1 MRTYRGLRIAF
12 LAVLVVFL
20 QVAPTAARS
29 IHDQAGT
36 SAFSFLRIG
45 VGARAAALG
54 GAYVSLSQD
63 ASALYWNPAGLT
75 QLEGQRLT
83 LGYVNYL
90 LDIQSGFLGYVFPP
104 RGDLRLGA
112 ALNYFSYGE
121 FQETTVENPSGDGL
135 GTFGAMDMA
144 LSLSGAYP
152 LEQGLSLGA
161 TAKIIYSKIEEHSSD
176 AYALDLGALYPLS
189 NGRTRIGASI
199 QNLGFQRSGYLTDH
213 TDGLAPVFRLGAS
226 HRLQGLPLLLS
237 VDLYKPTDHHFNV
250 NLGGEFLPIEDV
262 SLRLGW
268 SSLGQDQKVGTDRD
282 NLAGFS
288 GGLGVG
294 WQRYRLDYAYSSQ
307 AELGDV
313 HRATISLNL

>member
-1 MRTYRGLRIAF
+1 M
-12 LAVLVVFL
+12 LAVLVLALWAV
-20 QVAPTAARS
+20 PSAARS
-29 IHDQAGT
+29 IHDQTGT

-75 QLEGQRLT
+75 QLESHQLT
-83 LGYVNYL
+83 VGYVNYL
-90 LDIQSGFLGYVFPP
+90 LDIQSGFLGYVLPP

-121 FQETTVENPSGDGL
+121 FQKTTVENPGGDGL

-144 LSLSGAYP
+144 LSFSGAYL
-152 LEQGLSLGA
+152 LERGVSVGA
-161 TAKIIYSKIEEHSSD
+161 SAKIIYSKIEDYSSD
-176 AYALDLGALYPLS
+176 AYAVDLGGLYPLT

-199 QNLGFQRSGYLTDH
+199 QNLGFQRSGYLSDH

-237 VDLYKPTDHHFNV
+237 VDLFKPADHHLNV

-294 WQRYRLDYAYSSQ
+294 WQRYYLDYAYSSQ

-313 HRATISLNL
+313 HRATLSLDL

>member
-1 MRTYRGLRIAF
+1 MRAQPSFRIAV
-12 LAVLVVFL
+12 LAVCLLILCAV
-20 QVAPTAARS
+20 PSAARS

-45 VGARAAALG
+45 VGARAASLG

-75 QLEGQRLT
+75 LLDSHRVT
-83 LGYVNYL
+83 LGYVNYI
-90 LDIQSGFLGYVFPP
+90 LDIQSGFLGYVLPP
-104 RGDLRLGA
+104 RGDLRLGV

-121 FQETTVENPSGDGL
+121 FQETTIENPSGDGL

-144 LSLSGAYP
+144 LSVSGAYP
-152 LEQGLSLGA
+152 LEQGLSVGA
-161 TAKIIYSKIEEHSSD
+161 SAKIIYSKIEEYSSD

-189 NGRTRIGASI
+189 NGRTRIGACV
-199 QNLGFQRSGYLTDH
+199 QNLGFQRSGYFTDH

-226 HRLQGLPLLLS
+226 HQLQGLPLLLS
-237 VDLYKPTDHHFNV
+237 VDLFKPTDHHLNV
-250 NLGGEFLPIEDV
+250 GLGGEFLPIEDV
-262 SLRLGW
+262 SLRIGW
-268 SSLGQDQKVGTDRD
+268 SSLGQDQKVGTDLD

-288 GGLGVG
+288 GGLGIG
-294 WQRYRLDYAYSSQ
+294 WQRYHLDYAYSSQ

-313 HRATISLNL
+313 HRATISLDL

>member
-1 MRTYRGLRIAF
+1 MRVRHTGLLML
-12 LAVLVVFL
+12 LAACILMV
-20 QVAPTAARS
+20 TATSTTARS
-29 IHDQAGT
+29 IHERAGT
-36 SAFSFLRIG
+36 SAFSFLKIG

-54 GAYVSLSQD
+54 GAFVSLSED

-75 QLEGQRLT
+75 QLDEQQIT

-90 LDIQSGFLGYVFPP
+90 LDIHSGFLGYVFPR
-104 RGDLRLGA
+104 RGDLRLGL

-121 FQETTVENPSGDGL
+121 FQETTVENPSGSGL
-135 GTFGAMDMA
+135 GTFGAVDMA
-144 LSLSGAYP
+144 LSVSGAYP
-152 LEQGLSLGA
+152 LKEDLSVGA
-161 TAKIIYSKIEEHSSD
+161 SAKFIYSKIEDYGSD
-176 AYALDLGALYPLS
+176 AYAVDLGGLYSLP
-189 NGRTRIGASI
+189 NGRTRIGASM
-199 QNLGFQRSGYLTDH
+199 QNLGFQRSGYLSDH
-213 TDGLAPVFRLGAS
+213 TDGLAPIFRLGAN
-226 HRLQGLPLLLS
+226 HQLQGLPLLLS
-237 VDLYKPTDHHFNV
+237 ADLLKPTDHHVNV
-250 NLGGEFLPIEDV
+250 NLGGELEPVENF

-313 HRATISLNL
+313 HRVTISLEL

>member
-1 MRTYRGLRIAF
+1 MRAQRGFWI
-12 LAVLVVFL
+12 VLVAVFVL
-20 QVAPTAARS
+20 ILGTSPSGARS

-45 VGARAAALG
+45 VGARAAGLG

-63 ASALYWNPAGLT
+63 ASALYWNPASLT
-75 QLEGQRLT
+75 QLDSQRLT
-83 LGYVNYL
+83 LGYVNYV
-90 LDIQSGFLGYVFPP
+90 LDIQSGFLGYVLPP
-104 RGDLRLGA
+104 RGDLRLGV

-135 GTFGAMDMA
+135 GTFGATDMA
-144 LSLSGAYP
+144 FSVSGAYP
-152 LEQGLSLGA
+152 LEQGVSLGA
-161 TAKIIYSKIEEHSSD
+161 SAKIIYSKIEDYSSD
-176 AYALDLGALYPLS
+176 AYAVDLGAFYPLP

-226 HRLQGLPLLLS
+226 HGLEGLPLLLS
-237 VDLYKPTDHHFNV
+237 ADLFKPTDHHLNV
-250 NLGGEFLPIEDV
+250 GLGGEFRPLADV
-262 SLRLGW
+262 SLRIGW
-268 SSLGQDQKVGTDRD
+268 NSLGQDQKVGTDRD

-288 GGLGVG
+288 GGLGVS
-294 WQRYRLDYAYSSQ
+294 WKQYRFDYAYSSQ

-313 HRATISLNL
+313 HRATISLTP

>member
-1 MRTYRGLRIAF
+1 MRALRGISA
-12 LAVLVVFL
+12 AVLTVLFL
-20 QVAPTAARS
+20 IIWTAPSGGRS

-36 SAFSFLRIG
+36 GAFSFLRIG
-45 VGARAAALG
+45 IGARAAAMG
-54 GAYVSLSQD
+54 GAYVSLCED

-75 QLEGQRLT
+75 QPDGQRLA

-90 LDIQSGFLGYVFPP
+90 LDIQSGFLGYVLPP

-112 ALNYFSYGE
+112 AITYFSYGE
-121 FQETTVENPSGDGL
+121 FQQTTVENPSGTGL

-144 LSLSGAYP
+144 LSISGAYP
-152 LEQGLSLGA
+152 LEQGLSVGA
-161 TAKIIYSKIEEHSSD
+161 SAKIIYSRIEEYSSD
-176 AYALDLGALYPLS
+176 AYALDVGALYPLS

-237 VDLYKPTDHHFNV
+237 ADLFKPLDHHLNV
-250 NLGGEFLPIEDV
+250 NVGGEFLPIEDV
-262 SLRLGW
+262 SFRLGW
-268 SSLGQDQKVGTDRD
+268 SSLGQDQKAGTDRD

-313 HRATISLNL
+313 HRATLSLDL

>member
-1 MRTYRGLRIAF
+1 MSDRGVIRTI
-12 LAVLVVFL
+12 VLVVLVLIL
-20 QVAPTAARS
+20 QSVPSAARS

-54 GAYVSLSQD
+54 GAYVSLSED
-63 ASALYWNPAGLT
+63 ASALYWNPAALTGLN
-75 QLEGQRLT
+75 GHRLT
-83 LGYVNYL
+83 FGYVNYL
-90 LDIQSGFLGYVFPP
+90 LDIQSGFLGYVLPP
-104 RGDLRLGA
+104 RGDLRLGV

-121 FQETTVENPSGDGL
+121 FQETTVENPSGTGL
-135 GTFGAMDMA
+135 GTFGATDMA
-144 LSLSGAYP
+144 LSVSGAYP
-152 LEQGLSLGA
+152 LEQGLSLGVS
-161 TAKIIYSKIEEHSSD
+161 AKVIYSKIEEYSSD
-176 AYALDLGALYPLS
+176 AYAVDVGVLYPLT
-189 NGRTRIGASI
+189 NERTRVGASI
-199 QNLGFQRSGYLTDH
+199 QNVGFQRSGYLTDH

-237 VDLYKPTDHHFNV
+237 VDLFKPTDHHLNV
-250 NLGGEFLPIEDV
+250 SLGGEFLPIRDV

-268 SSLGQDQKVGTDRD
+268 NSLGQDQKVGTDRD

-294 WQRYRLDYAYSSQ
+294 WQRYHLDYAYSSQ

-313 HRATISLNL
+313 HRATLSLKL

>member
-1 MRTYRGLRIAF
+1 MRVRHTGLF
-12 LAVLVVFL
+12 MVLAVCILMVS
-20 QVAPTAARS
+20 ATSTAARS
-29 IHDQAGT
+29 IHEQAGS
-36 SAFSFLRIG
+36 SAFSFLKIG

-54 GAYVSLSQD
+54 GAFVSLSED

-75 QLEGQRLT
+75 QLDQQQIT

-90 LDIQSGFLGYVFPP
+90 LDIHSGFLGYVLPR
-104 RGDLRLGA
+104 RGDLRLGM

-121 FQETTVENPSGDGL
+121 FQETTVENPSGSGL
-135 GTFGAMDMA
+135 GTFGAVDMA
-144 LSLSGAYP
+144 LSVSGAYP
-152 LEQGLSLGA
+152 LKQGISVGA
-161 TAKIIYSKIEEHSSD
+161 TAKFIYSKIEDYSSD
-176 AYALDLGALYPLS
+176 AYAMDLGGLYPLP

-199 QNLGFQRSGYLTDH
+199 QNLGFQRSGYLSDH
-213 TDGLAPVFRLGAS
+213 TDGLAPIFRLGAS
-226 HRLQGLPLLLS
+226 HQLQGLPLLLS
-237 VDLYKPTDHHFNV
+237 ADLFKPTDHHVNL
-250 NLGGEFLPIEDV
+250 NLGGELEPVENF

-307 AELGDV
+307 AELGDI
-313 HRATISLNL
+313 HRATISLEL